1 MKSARWFTCTP
12 VAFGGGPDFFARDS
26 GLLCRAFQS
35 LGIESRAVMPGTRQP
50 GDEPDLIRV
59 DFPQLESAT
68 WWKELRLDGVV
79 LYAWGR
85 PKFRKVAKA
94 IHEAGIFLVLNQDSG
109 GLVSPLNGPI
119 KWLKEQWVLAG
130 AGRDAASVFRF
141 LKLSLR
147 GFSVGLFLTDPLR
160 ASHLKQGNVIAC
172 VSPLAASHYRR
183 LCRLYGGKTLA
194 ARVAVI
200 PHAVEPRFQYSG
212 AEKRRQIA
220 CVGRWDDEV
229 QKRPRLL
236 MACVDS
242 LLRADAGLVVAIAGR
257 PTPELEAWQ
266 AGLPPG
272 QRDRVKLLGNIDR
285 AALAR
290 LLEESQVFY
299 SPSAFE
305 SFGIAAGEAL
315 CAGCSVVAQHSL
327 SMAAFEWFVSANS
340 GTLAEGGNVVAHVQA
355 IQTELDAWASGARI
369 PAEIARHWGERL
381 HATQVAAKILAKGLS
396 KKASDGRF

>member
-1 MKSARWFTCTP
+1 VKRARWFTCTP

-35 LGIESRAVMPGTRQP
+35 LGIESHAVMPGERQP
-50 GDEPDLIRV
+50 GDEPDLIRA
-59 DFPQLESAT
+59 DFHQLESAA
-68 WWKELRLDGVV
+68 WWKTQRLDGVV

-94 IHEAGIFLVLNQDSG
+94 IHEAGIFLVLNQDNG
-109 GLVSPLNGPI
+109 GLVSPLTGPI

-130 AGRDAASVFRF
+130 GGCHPGSVSRF

-147 GFSVGLFLTDPLR
+147 GLSVGLFLTDPLR
-160 ASHLKQGNVIAC
+160 AAHLKQGDVIAC
-172 VSPLAASHYRR
+172 VSPLAARHYRR
-183 LCRLYGGKTLA
+183 LCRLYGGKALA
-194 ARVAVI
+194 ARVTVI
-200 PHAVEPRFQYSG
+200 PHAVEPHFRYSG
-212 AEKRRQIA
+212 MEKRRQIA

-236 MACVDS
+236 MTTVGS
-242 LLRADAGLVVAIAGR
+242 LLRADLEIEVAIAGR
-257 PTPELEAWQ
+257 TTPDLEAWRND
-266 AGLPPG
+266 LSPG
-272 QRDRVKLLGNIDR
+272 QRDRVRLLGNLSRD
-285 AALAR
+285 ALAR

-315 CAGCSVVAQHSL
+315 CAGCSVVAERSL

-340 GTLAEGGNVVAHVQA
+340 GTLAEDGDAAAHVRA
-355 IQTELDAWASGARI
+355 VQTELDAWANGARI
-369 PAEIARHWGERL
+369 PADIARYWGERL
-381 HATQVAAKILAKGLS
+381 NATQVATKILAQGSPNESANGK
-396 KKASDGRF
+396 F

>member
-1 MKSARWFTCTP
+1 VKRARWFTCTP

-35 LGIESRAVMPGTRQP
+35 LGIESHAVMPGERQP
-50 GDEPDLIRV
+50 GDEPDLIRA
-59 DFPQLESAT
+59 DFHQLESAA
-68 WWKELRLDGVV
+68 WWKTQRLDGVV

-94 IHEAGIFLVLNQDSG
+94 IHEAGIFLVLNQDNG
-109 GLVSPLNGPI
+109 GLVSPLTGPI

-130 AGRDAASVFRF
+130 GGRAAGSVPRF

-147 GFSVGLFLTDPLR
+147 GLSVGLFLTDALR
-160 ASHLKQGNVIAC
+160 AAHLKQGDVIAC
-172 VSPLAASHYRR
+172 VSPLAARHYRR
-183 LCRLYGGKTLA
+183 LCQLYGGNALA
-194 ARVAVI
+194 GRVTVI
-200 PHAVEPRFQYSG
+200 PHAVEPHFRYSG
-212 AEKRRQIA
+212 VEKRRQIA

-236 MACVDS
+236 MATVGS
-242 LLRADAGLVVAIAGR
+242 LLRADLEIEVAIAGR
-257 PTPELEAWQ
+257 TTPDLEAWRN
-266 AGLPPG
+266 GLSPG
-272 QRDRVKLLGNIDR
+272 QRDRVRLLGNLSRD
-285 AALAR
+285 ALAR

-315 CAGCSVVAQHSL
+315 CAGCSVVAERSL

-340 GTLAEGGNVVAHVQA
+340 GSLADDCDAAAHVRA
-355 IQTELDAWASGARI
+355 VQTELDAWANGARI
-369 PAEIARHWGERL
+369 PADIARYWGERL
-381 HATQVAAKILAKGLS
+381 NATQVATKISALGSPNESANGK
-396 KKASDGRF
+396 F

>member
-1 MKSARWFTCTP
+1 MKRARWFTCTP

-35 LGIESRAVMPGTRQP
+35 LGLESRAVMPGERQP

-59 DFPQLESAT
+59 DFHQLESAA
-68 WWKELRLDGVV
+68 WWKDQRLDGVV

-119 KWLKEQWVLAG
+119 KWLKAQWVLAG
-130 AGRDAASVFRF
+130 GGRDLRAVSCF
-141 LKLSLR
+141 LKLALR
-147 GFSVGLFLTDPLR
+147 GFSVGLCLTDPLR
-160 ASHLKQGNVIAC
+160 ASHLRQGDVIAC
-172 VSPLAASHYRR
+172 VSPLAARHYRR
-183 LCRLYGGKTLA
+183 LCRIYGGKALA
-194 ARVAVI
+194 ERVTVI
-200 PHAVEPRFQYSG
+200 PHAVEPHFRYSG

-220 CVGRWDDEV
+220 CVGRWHDEV
-229 QKRPRLL
+229 QKRPQLL

-242 LLRADAGLVVAIAGR
+242 LLRADSGLEVAIAGR
-257 PTPELEAWQ
+257 STPELEAWQ
-266 AGLPPG
+266 AGLSPD
-272 QRDRVKLLGNIDR
+272 QRERVRLLGNIDR

-305 SFGIAAGEAL
+305 SFGVAAGEAL
-315 CAGCSVVAQHSL
+315 CSGCSVVAERSL

-340 GTLAEGGNVVAHVQA
+340 GTLAESGDVIAHVRA
-355 IQTELDAWASGARI
+355 VQTELEAWANGARV
-369 PAEIARHWGERL
+369 PMEIARYWGARL
-381 HATQVAAKILAKGLS
+381 HAPQVAEKILAKGLPNE
-396 KKASDGRF
+396 AADGKF